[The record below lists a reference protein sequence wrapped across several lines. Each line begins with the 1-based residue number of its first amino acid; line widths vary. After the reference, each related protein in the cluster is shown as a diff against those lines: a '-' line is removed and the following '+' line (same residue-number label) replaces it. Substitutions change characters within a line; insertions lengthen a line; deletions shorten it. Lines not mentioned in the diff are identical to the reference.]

1 MTGCVVLMGLRGQ
14 LALLIPGLV
23 AISLVASSVVELRSE
38 QHAAL
43 IEFRARN
50 EKLLQAIGVTVAVMV
65 AQNETGGL
73 DTLVAQLSDTLKTRD
88 LIELVVL
95 DDQGRVLAHSEPERF
110 NTKLTDAFSKNAIEA
125 EGTTWSLEDDEYHLS
140 APAVSGIRWA
150 TVTARYSLARLRAQ
164 YRFSHAF
171 YGGGALLVFGL
182 LATVLWFGLNR
193 SVVRPLRTL
202 QYALRRMGEGA
213 LDTRVPPLRG
223 AELADLGDNVNR
235 MAAALQH
242 ERENLERVV
251 AERTRE
257 LQAVNTRLERL
268 AVTDGLT
275 GVFNH
280 RRFHEALET
289 ELLRSERHKRPLG
302 VLMID
307 VDFFKRVNDAMGH
320 PAGDELLRQLAV
332 ALSKDLRQTDLIA
345 RYGGEEF
352 GVLLPEI
359 TKAEAMQV
367 GERMRA
373 NVEEKVNQGTPWPMR
388 ITVSIGVATFPEDG
402 KTPEELLVA
411 ADQALYMAKRLGR
424 NLVRGAKD
432 VAVG

>member
-1 MTGCVVLMGLRGQ
+1 MGLRGQ
-14 LALLIPGLV
+14 LALLIPGMV
-23 AISLVASSVVELRSE
+23 AVSLVLSSVVEIRRE

-43 IEFRARN
+43 LEFRARN
-50 EKLLQAIGVTVAVMV
+50 EKVLQAIGVTVAVMV
-65 AQNETGGL
+65 AQNEMGGL
-73 DTLVAQLSDTLKTRD
+73 DTMVEQLSDTLKGRD
-88 LIELVVL
+88 LTELVVV

-110 NTKLTDAFSKNAIEA
+110 NTVLADPFTKNAIEA
-125 EGTTWSLEDDEYHLS
+125 EGTTWELDGEEYHLS

-150 TVTARYSLARLRAQ
+150 TVTARYSLARLHAQ
-164 YRFSHAF
+164 FRFSRAF
-171 YGGGALLVFGL
+171 FGGGALVVFGF
-182 LATVLWFGLNR
+182 LATVLWIGLDR
-193 SVVRPLRTL
+193 AVVRPLRTL
-202 QYALRRMGEGA
+202 QQALRRMGEGA

-223 AELADLGDNVNR
+223 AELAELGDNVNR

-251 AERTRE
+251 AERTQE
-257 LQAVNTRLERL
+257 LQAVNSRLERL

-280 RRFHEALET
+280 RRFQEALEA
-289 ELLRSERHKRPLG
+289 ELLRSERHKRPMG

-307 VDFFKRVNDAMGH
+307 VDFFKKVNDAMGH

-332 ALSKDLRQTDLIA
+332 ALGQDLRQTDLIA

-352 GVLLPEI
+352 GVLLPET

-373 NVEEKVNQGTPWPMR
+373 AVEEKVNTGTLWPMR
-388 ITVSIGVATFPEDG
+388 ITVSIGVASFPEDG
-402 KTPEELLVA
+402 KSPEDLLVA
-411 ADQALYMAKRLGR
+411 ADQALYQAKRQGR
-424 NLVRGAKD
+424 NRVRGAGAMA
-432 VAVG
+432 AV